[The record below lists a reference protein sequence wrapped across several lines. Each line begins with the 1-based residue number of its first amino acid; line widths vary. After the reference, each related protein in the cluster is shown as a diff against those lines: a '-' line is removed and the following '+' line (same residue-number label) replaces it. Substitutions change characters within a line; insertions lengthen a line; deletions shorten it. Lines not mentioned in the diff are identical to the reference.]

1 MTLHFNSHAEQYVAA
16 AIEINGTASR
26 KDFDIPGIIAHL
38 EHLTGTTNPEAVE
51 PSVFWETVARHA
63 IDPQEG

>member
-1 MTLHFNSHAEQYVAA
+1 MTHSCNSSAELRIVK
-16 AIEINGTASR
+16 AIEANGTASR
-26 KDFDIPGIIAHL
+26 DDFDIPGIVAHL
-38 EHLTGTTNPEAVE
+38 RHLTGTTNLEAVE